1 MSETT
6 ETASLKL
13 HEKLAKD
20 TFNKTWD
27 FLDQKD
33 RSKEDDLNM
42 LYSAH
47 ASRYHW
53 GVLVDEGKGTALNL
67 QRGEW
72 MLSHVYTILER
83 GEPALFHAKI
93 CLDLT
98 ENHNIEDFDLAFA
111 YEAIARASALVK
123 NENDFKKFF
132 KLAKEAA
139 EKIKKKDD
147 KDYFLGELEGG
158 NWFGLK

>member
-1 MSETT
+1 MSEAI

-13 HEKLAKD
+13 HEKFAKD

-27 FLDQKD
+27 FLDKKD

-53 GVLVDEGKGTALNL
+53 GILVSEGKGTVLNL

-72 MLSHVYTILER
+72 MLSHVYTVLER
-83 GEPALFHAKI
+83 GEPALFHAKV
-93 CLDLT
+93 CLELT
-98 ENHNIEDFDLAFA
+98 E
-111 YEAIARASALVK
+111 K
-123 NENDFKKFF
+123 NSINP
-132 KLAKEAA
+132 
-139 EKIKKKDD
+139 
-147 KDYFLGELEGG
+147 YWRQ
-158 NWFGLK
+158 WFHLWPS